1 MLKALTWEEYG
12 RHDYLP
18 RAIVDVT
25 VSDFERY
32 HRVEFEQDV
41 DDLGEV
47 WWRPIAL
54 GSGMPLLLSR
64 HTGSPDEVV
73 VWGPDDLDV
82 AVLSEELGL
91 ATERVQRTIR
101 P

>member
-1 MLKALTWEEYG
+1 MGGVRET
-12 RHDYLP
+12 RLP
-18 RAIVDVT
+18 AAIVDVT
-25 VSDFERY
+25 VSDLERY
-32 HRVEFEQDV
+32 HRVEFEEDV

-64 HTGSPDEVV
+64 HAGSPDEVV
-73 VWGPDDLDV
+73 VWGPDDLDI
-82 AVLSEELGL
+82 AALAEELGL
-91 ATERVQRTIR
+91 AAGRVQSTIR

>member
-1 MLKALTWEEYG
+1 MLRALTWEEYG

-25 VSDFERY
+25 VSDLERY
-32 HRVEFEQDV
+32 HRVRFEQDV

-47 WWRPIAL
+47 WWLPIAL
-54 GSGMPLLLSR
+54 GSGLLLLLSR
-64 HTGSPDEVV
+64 HVGSPDEIV
-73 VWGPDDLDV
+73 VWGPDDIDL
-82 AVLSEELGL
+82 AALAEELGL
-91 ATERVQRTIR
+91 AAERVQGTIR